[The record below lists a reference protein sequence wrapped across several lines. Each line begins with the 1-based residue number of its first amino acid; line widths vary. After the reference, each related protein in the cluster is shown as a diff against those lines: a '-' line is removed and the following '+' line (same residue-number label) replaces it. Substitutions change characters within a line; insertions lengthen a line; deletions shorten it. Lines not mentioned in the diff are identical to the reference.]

1 MIINTNYCNFA
12 CPTIGN
18 LLQNG
23 SFENPP
29 KNGYYGFEQMPYWT
43 NAVDGNKVEIMGA
56 NLYCVGCWTPPA
68 NGIQYVELNA
78 NQRGNIHQDV
88 TVLPNKSLELSFMH
102 RARESAVGV
111 EKLRVTLSDPTNNSN
126 VYTFDVTAVH
136 GIWKKIT
143 GSYVTA
149 ANQTSVRVRLQ
160 TITSLYPGSGNY
172 LDNVTL
178 NYVDCGPNTATIIG
192 SNYFCDENDATLS
205 VTNASGAVSYLWS
218 NGASTSSI
226 TVDQPGSYFVKV
238 TFANGTS
245 IISAPFVVADFLTS
259 AGINGASSFCSG
271 STNTLTATGGSSYL
285 WNTGATSASINVTTP
300 GTYSVTI
307 SNSNG
312 CSIQKQIVVTSYVCT
327 YCPASNNLLVNGSFE
342 NPAITSS
349 WGIVSVPS
357 WTNLVDN
364 NKIEVHKNVL
374 GIPIPNGNQYI
385 EVNGSTYG
393 KIYQDVTVLANK
405 SLQLSFMYRART
417 SANETIK
424 VTLFDPTNNSNT
436 YSFNATATSNLWKK
450 ITANYSS
457 TLNQTKVRI
466 LIEGLTGY
474 APGAGNLIDDVN
486 FNYYDCANNSSV
498 VIGFNEICNGSSTIL
513 SLLNNNN
520 IVSYLW
526 STGETTPT
534 ISVNQIGSYSV
545 TVTLND
551 GNTLTS
557 SAFNVTTCN
566 IIVNRETEGKTL
578 DKVINYNVILYP
590 NPSVSTFSL
599 NLVSDSDADVEIS
612 VFDLQGRN
620 IENKIISKENLNSIT
635 LGANLPSGIYNVI
648 VKQGENIKS
657 QRLIKN

>member
-1 MIINTNYCNFA
+1 M
-12 CPTIGN
+12 
-18 LLQNG
+18 
-23 SFENPP
+23 
-29 KNGYYGFEQMPYWT
+29 
-43 NAVDGNKVEIMGA
+43 D
-56 NLYCVGCWTPPA
+56 
-68 NGIQYVELNA
+68 
-78 NQRGNIHQDV
+78 H
-88 TVLPNKSLELSFMH
+88 
-102 RARESAVGV
+102 
-111 EKLRVTLSDPTNNSN
+111 
-126 VYTFDVTAVH
+126 
-136 GIWKKIT
+136 
-143 GSYVTA
+143 
-149 ANQTSVRVRLQ
+149 
-160 TITSLYPGSGNY
+160 
-172 LDNVTL
+172 
-178 NYVDCGPNTATIIG
+178 
-192 SNYFCDENDATLS
+192 
-205 VTNASGAVSYLWS
+205 
-218 NGASTSSI
+218 
-226 TVDQPGSYFVKV
+226 
-238 TFANGTS
+238 
-245 IISAPFVVADFLTS
+245 
-259 AGINGASSFCSG
+259 
-271 STNTLTATGGSSYL
+271 
-285 WNTGATSASINVTTP
+285 
-300 GTYSVTI
+300 
-307 SNSNG
+307 
-312 CSIQKQIVVTSYVCT
+312 
-327 YCPASNNLLVNGSFE
+327 FE

-417 SANETIK
+417 SAIEKIK

-457 TLNQTKVRI
+457 ALNQTKVRI
-466 LIEGLTGY
+466 LIEGVTGQS
-474 APGAGNLIDDVN
+474 AGSGNLIDDVN

-551 GNTLTS
+551 GSTLTS

-590 NPSVSTFSL
+590 NPSVSKFSL